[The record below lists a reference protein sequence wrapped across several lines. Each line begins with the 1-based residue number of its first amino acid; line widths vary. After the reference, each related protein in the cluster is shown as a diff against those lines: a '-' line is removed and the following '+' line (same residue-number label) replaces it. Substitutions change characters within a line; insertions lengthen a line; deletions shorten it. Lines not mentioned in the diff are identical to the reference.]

1 MMRNEVKYRR
11 GEKGTRIGIFVL
23 LFLALI
29 KGMAGILG
37 HSRALL
43 SDGLHSFSDVLTS
56 VVVLIGLYIAKRPPD
71 KTHPYGHGK
80 AESIAAKT
88 VAILLIL
95 VGAHFG
101 IDNLKTIFTKTLV
114 TPRMITLWIALLA
127 IVTQESLFRYKFR
140 LGKDIGSS
148 AIIADAWHHR
158 GDVFASLAVIMGIG
172 GARFLGWKWLDPL
185 AGVIVCILIMVIG
198 IKIFLTTTGELM
210 DATIDK
216 KIRKRIE
223 KEALRVKRVKRV
235 SSLRARRSGL
245 DIFVDLE
252 IEVDSRLTVEEGH
265 AIAVR
270 VEKRILG
277 EVEQVANV
285 LVHVNPAPFTHSN

>member
-1 MMRNEVKYRR
+1 MRNELKYKM
-11 GEKGTRIGIFVL
+11 GEKGTKIGIFVIL
-23 LFLALI
+23 SLALI
-29 KGMAGILG
+29 KGTVGILG

-43 SDGLHSFSDVLTS
+43 ADGLHSFSDVLTS
-56 VVVLIGLYIAKRPPD
+56 IVVLIGLRIAKRPPD

-88 VAILLIL
+88 VAIILIL
-95 VGAHFG
+95 IGAHFG
-101 IDNLKTIFTKTLV
+101 IDNFKTIFAETLV
-114 TPRMITLWIALLA
+114 APRMITLWIAFLGS
-127 IVTQESLFRYKFR
+127 ITQESLFQYKFK
-140 LGKDIGSS
+140 LGKRIGSS
-148 AIIADAWHHR
+148 AVIADAWHHR
-158 GDVFASLAVIMGIG
+158 SDAFTSLVVIIGIG
-172 GARFLGWKWLDPL
+172 GVRFLGWRWLDPL
-185 AGVIVCILIMVIG
+185 AGVIICIVIMVIG
-198 IKIFLTTTGELM
+198 IKTFLTTTGDLM

-223 KEALRVKRVKRV
+223 KEALRVEGVKRI
-235 SSLRARRSGL
+235 SDLRARRSGL
-245 DIFVDLE
+245 NILVDLE

-285 LVHVNPAPFTHSN
+285 LVHVNPCQGL

>member
-1 MMRNEVKYRR
+1 MRNETKYKR

-29 KGMAGILG
+29 KGTAGILG

-56 VVVLIGLYIAKRPPD
+56 IVVLIGLRIAKRPPD

-88 VAILLIL
+88 VAIILIL

-101 IDNLKTIFTKTLV
+101 IDNFKTIFTKTLV
-114 TPRMITLWIALLA
+114 TPGMITLWIALLA
-127 IVTQESLFRYKFR
+127 IITQESLFRYKFR
-140 LGKDIGSS
+140 LGRRIGSS
-148 AIIADAWHHR
+148 AITADAWHHR
-158 GDVFASLAVIMGIG
+158 SDVFASLAAMIGIG
-172 GARFLGWKWLDPL
+172 GARLLGWRWLDPL
-185 AGVIVCILIMVIG
+185 AGVVVCILIMIVG
-198 IKIFLTTTGELM
+198 IKIFLTTAGELM
-210 DATIDK
+210 DATIDRR
-216 KIRKRIE
+216 IRERIE
-223 KEALRVKRVKRV
+223 KEALRVKGVKRIN
-235 SSLRARRSGL
+235 SLRARRSGL

-252 IEVDSRLTVEEGH
+252 IEVDSKLTVEGGH
-265 AIAVR
+265 AIAVQT
-270 VEKRILG
+270 EKRILK

-285 LVHVNPAPFTHSN
+285 LIHVNPFREL

>member
-1 MMRNEVKYRR
+1 MRNETKYKR

-29 KGMAGILG
+29 KGTAGILG

-56 VVVLIGLYIAKRPPD
+56 VVVLIGLRIAKRPPD
-71 KTHPYGHGK
+71 KIHPYGHGK

-88 VAILLIL
+88 VAIILIL
-95 VGAHFG
+95 FGAHFG
-101 IDNLKTIFTKTLV
+101 IDNLKTIFTRTLV

-127 IVTQESLFRYKFR
+127 IIIQEFLFRYKFR
-140 LGKDIGSS
+140 LGKNIGSS
-148 AIIADAWHHR
+148 AVIADAWHHR
-158 GDVFASLAVIMGIG
+158 SDVFASLAAIIGIG
-172 GARFLGWKWLDPL
+172 GARFLGWRWLDPL
-185 AGVIVCILIMVIG
+185 AGVVVCILIMMVG
-198 IKIFLTTTGELM
+198 IKIFFTTTGELM

-216 KIRKRIE
+216 RIRERIE
-223 KEALRVKRVKRV
+223 KEALRVTGVKRV
-235 SSLRARRSGL
+235 SDLRARRSGL
-245 DIFVDLE
+245 NILVDLE
-252 IEVDSRLTVEEGH
+252 IEVDSKLTVEEGH

-277 EVEQVANV
+277 EVEQAANV
-285 LVHVNPAPFTHSN
+285 LVHVNPHQGV

>member
-1 MMRNEVKYRR
+1 MRNELKYKR
-11 GEKGTRIGIFVL
+11 GEKGTRIGIFIL

-29 KGMAGILG
+29 KGAAGILG

-56 VVVLIGLYIAKRPPD
+56 VVVLVGLHIAKRPPD

-88 VAILLIL
+88 VAIILIL
-95 VGAHFG
+95 IGTHFG

-114 TPRMITLWIALLA
+114 TPGMITLWIALIA
-127 IVTQESLFRYKFR
+127 IIVQESLFRYKFR
-140 LGKDIGSS
+140 IGKKIGSS
-148 AIIADAWHHR
+148 AVIADAWHHR
-158 GDVFASLAVIMGIG
+158 SDVFASLAAMIGIG
-172 GARFLGWKWLDPL
+172 GARLLGWGWLDPL
-185 AGVIVCILIMVIG
+185 AGVVVCILIMMVG

-216 KIRKRIE
+216 RIRERIE
-223 KEALRVKRVKRV
+223 KEALRVKGVKRV
-235 SSLRARRSGL
+235 SDLRARRSGL
-245 DIFVDLE
+245 DIFVDLK

-265 AIAVR
+265 AIAAQV
-270 VEKRILG
+270 KKKILG

-285 LVHVNPAPFTHSN
+285 LVHVNPHQGL